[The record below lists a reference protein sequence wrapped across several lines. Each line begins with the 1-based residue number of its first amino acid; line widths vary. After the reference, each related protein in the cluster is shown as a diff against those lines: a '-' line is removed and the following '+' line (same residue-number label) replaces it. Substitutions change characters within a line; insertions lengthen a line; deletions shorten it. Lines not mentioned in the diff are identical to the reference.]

1 MDSESLLA
9 IDKLLDMLVR
19 TSREPGDLT
28 GTLEHIAQT
37 ARKFFAGDA
46 SIIFAINPITSRF
59 IESLSIAGNFLKRDL
74 VFFEQPR
81 PQGITQEVLK
91 RGVLLV
97 PNLEATPQYHSRFT
111 RAENIR
117 SFVGLALH
125 IPNSKKPLGV
135 LYINFRQQREFTPD
149 DRNLLQ
155 IFADQA
161 SFILQETW
169 LLRRYKKVAH
179 IGQEINQELAT
190 IDELFQKLKTHV
202 ASILDT
208 SHALVL
214 SVYQPQSNTFNLY
227 MQEGKDF
234 IQQEHMLSQGACQ
247 HAIKI
252 PQTIFIE
259 HLYVQAKDL
268 PFQIVHIPG
277 TGPKESFIFV
287 PLTLRDE
294 PLGVLSIQHPEPHA
308 YTQEDRSILELLANH
323 IALALHNIRM
333 DRSLNQLNEIDEIL
347 TQQLDSEQTL
357 QAVVDKIRDATKADL
372 VVLYPFD
379 STRNSFIFPPRIAG
393 DLLDATSSESI
404 VPNQPGSGAKQI
416 LRRAKPIFAQHD
428 STHLR
433 QGSIGQR
440 EQIRS
445 TVAMPLRVGEE
456 AVGLLFVNFRQLQH
470 FDTMQKLFLESL
482 AHYAAI
488 AIKNAQTFGTLSQRR
503 VQEMVIFQHIDRQLS
518 RTLLDLNSFLNT
530 LLKLVQEYV
539 AADEATILLYNPQL
553 QALEAAAAIGPHADV
568 KAGRTI
574 SLQQARGIS
583 YWVFNHKRPARVD
596 NVHLDPQWRNLYVS
610 VIDEI
615 VSELDVPL
623 LDGEEVVG
631 ILNFESTREKAFR
644 REDEE
649 FLVTLAGQVV
659 LAVKNAQAYERE
671 RRLKEEAQEL
681 AAEAQALNA
690 ISKEITSQLD
700 LARVFDLILEL
711 ALKLTNST
719 LGSLHLYDPKRN
731 DLWMAAGRGVA
742 QNQKGMR
749 LRLGQGVVGHA
760 AAFKQVFTIVDVS
773 QPPWDSIYVEFIHG
787 TRSELAVPMLEGD
800 EIRGVLNIESPLL
813 DNFHE
818 SDERLLR
825 GLAGLAVVAQQNAER
840 YDQAKREA
848 QRFALLYKAGQE
860 LGKITELLR
869 IDQAY
874 EAVMQ
879 IAVEHSQCEVVI
891 RRYDDETQELVL
903 MRASQP
909 HYFQPHLRTK
919 VDEGINGQVAQERR
933 TIDVPDTQH
942 PPPDVVPLKLS
953 DPTARSLVIT
963 PIIFKDRYYGNLRL
977 SNENVGHFQRND
989 VLFFEGLAHQLAT
1002 TIYRLETAHER
1013 QEFKQKV
1020 IEAEAMS
1027 AMGQATFELTHRL
1040 KNDLGLV
1047 QTYVN
1052 SIRSELKTL
1061 EAKSTVISEKLD
1073 HIVQAV
1079 GKVLHLNRTL
1089 REDWLRWGQAGV
1101 SEPVVI
1107 HPIILLEEASKM
1119 TSLPSII
1126 QIGVRV
1132 DPDVSEVRIMHS
1144 LVTDILRNLITNAIE
1159 AMPEGGKITL
1169 GAHSA
1174 GRSVAVEVSDT
1185 GPGIPVEYQSKIFN
1199 LFFSTKRS
1207 TGFGL
1212 WSARRNALSHH
1223 GDLTVKCDSG
1233 QGGTTFTL
1241 LLPKAEEDR

>member
-1 MDSESLLA
+1 
-9 IDKLLDMLVR
+9 
-19 TSREPGDLT
+19 
-28 GTLEHIAQT
+28 
-37 ARKFFAGDA
+37 
-46 SIIFAINPITSRF
+46 
-59 IESLSIAGNFLKRDL
+59 
-74 VFFEQPR
+74 
-81 PQGITQEVLK
+81 
-91 RGVLLV
+91 
-97 PNLEATPQYHSRFT
+97 
-111 RAENIR
+111 
-117 SFVGLALH
+117 
-125 IPNSKKPLGV
+125 
-135 LYINFRQQREFTPD
+135 RQQREFTPD
-149 DRNLLQ
+149 DHNLLQ

-393 DLLDATSSESI
+393 DLLDSTSSESI

-445 TVAMPLRVGEE
+445 TVAIPLRVGEE

-568 KAGRTI
+568 K
-574 SLQQARGIS
+574 
-583 YWVFNHKRPARVD
+583 
-596 NVHLDPQWRNLYVS
+596 
-610 VIDEI
+610 
-615 VSELDVPL
+615 
-623 LDGEEVVG
+623 
-631 ILNFESTREKAFR
+631 
-644 REDEE
+644 
-649 FLVTLAGQVV
+649 
-659 LAVKNAQAYERE
+659 
-671 RRLKEEAQEL
+671 
-681 AAEAQALNA
+681 
-690 ISKEITSQLD
+690 
-700 LARVFDLILEL
+700 
-711 ALKLTNST
+711 
-719 LGSLHLYDPKRN
+719 
-731 DLWMAAGRGVA
+731 
-742 QNQKGMR
+742 
-749 LRLGQGVVGHA
+749 
-760 AAFKQVFTIVDVS
+760 
-773 QPPWDSIYVEFIHG
+773 
-787 TRSELAVPMLEGD
+787 
-800 EIRGVLNIESPLL
+800 
-813 DNFHE
+813 
-818 SDERLLR
+818 
-825 GLAGLAVVAQQNAER
+825 
-840 YDQAKREA
+840 
-848 QRFALLYKAGQE
+848 
-860 LGKITELLR
+860 
-869 IDQAY
+869 
-874 EAVMQ
+874 
-879 IAVEHSQCEVVI
+879 
-891 RRYDDETQELVL
+891 
-903 MRASQP
+903 
-909 HYFQPHLRTK
+909 
-919 VDEGINGQVAQERR
+919 
-933 TIDVPDTQH
+933 
-942 PPPDVVPLKLS
+942 
-953 DPTARSLVIT
+953 
-963 PIIFKDRYYGNLRL
+963 
-977 SNENVGHFQRND
+977 
-989 VLFFEGLAHQLAT
+989 
-1002 TIYRLETAHER
+1002 
-1013 QEFKQKV
+1013 
-1020 IEAEAMS
+1020 
-1027 AMGQATFELTHRL
+1027 
-1040 KNDLGLV
+1040 
-1047 QTYVN
+1047 
-1052 SIRSELKTL
+1052 
-1061 EAKSTVISEKLD
+1061 
-1073 HIVQAV
+1073 
-1079 GKVLHLNRTL
+1079 
-1089 REDWLRWGQAGV
+1089 
-1101 SEPVVI
+1101 
-1107 HPIILLEEASKM
+1107 
-1119 TSLPSII
+1119 
-1126 QIGVRV
+1126 
-1132 DPDVSEVRIMHS
+1132 
-1144 LVTDILRNLITNAIE
+1144 
-1159 AMPEGGKITL
+1159 
-1169 GAHSA
+1169 
-1174 GRSVAVEVSDT
+1174 
-1185 GPGIPVEYQSKIFN
+1185 
-1199 LFFSTKRS
+1199 
-1207 TGFGL
+1207 
-1212 WSARRNALSHH
+1212 
-1223 GDLTVKCDSG
+1223 
-1233 QGGTTFTL
+1233 
-1241 LLPKAEEDR
+1241 